1 MVVPLLPFY
10 ILFYDKLRHQQR
22 FEFNLLIFSRN
33 YTVNN
38 YDLLKNNLRL
48 KNGKIKRYR
57 DSAKK
62 LGILIEKE
70 LFI

>member
-10 ILFYDKLRHQQR
+10 ILFYNELHKQR
-22 FEFNLLIFSRN
+22 FEFNPLIFSRN

-48 KNGKIKRYR
+48 KNEKIKRYR

-70 LFI
+70 WFI

>member
-10 ILFYDKLRHQQR
+10 ILFYDELRHQQR
-22 FEFNLLIFSRN
+22 FEFDPLIFSRN

-48 KNGKIKRYR
+48 KNENIKRYR
-57 DSAKK
+57 DSAKN
-62 LGILIEKE
+62 LGILIENE